1 MLPACQATNFTY
13 QHFFAPDTPYRTVF
27 ETEEGHDI
35 IEVTGSAA
43 EPSVVEQGLCSW
55 SPEDCF
61 HGLLLLRETT
71 QRDDTNPVGICKQR
85 PAQSAE
91 A

>member
-13 QHFFAPDTPYRTVF
+13 QHFFAPDTPYRTVL

-43 EPSVVEQGLCSW
+43 EQGGLCFW
-55 SPEDCF
+55 SPED
-61 HGLLLLRETT
+61 HNEPLDPSEMT
-71 QRDDTNPVGICKQR
+71 QTL
-85 PAQSAE
+85 
-91 A
+91 